1 MICLASTVEDV
12 LVDPGK
18 KKKKNKREP
27 LFMRLFLYYSELGD
41 LKGRDV
47 DGYGFL
53 PVYLY
58 VQQIG
63 AFRVYHFVG
72 TS

>member
-1 MICLASTVEDV
+1 
-12 LVDPGK
+12 
-18 KKKKNKREP
+18 
-27 LFMRLFLYYSELGD
+27 MRLFLYYSELGD